1 MADNT
6 ELEDIEYLDV
16 NLDETEKELTDEDFI
31 FGSSPEYL
39 DTDKR
44 KENRAE
50 LKRKVIKEVFSYVVI
65 LAAAVII
72 AFCVNKFV
80 IINAHVPTSSMDP
93 TISIN
98 DKLIGNRLAYLFKN
112 PERGDIIIFK
122 FPDDESQIFI
132 KRVIGLPGETIQI
145 VEGELFIDGELME
158 EDYIKDSMRGNYG
171 PYEVPDNSYFVLGD
185 NRNVSEDSRFWK
197 NTYVRKNKILA
208 KAWFSYS
215 PKLKKIS

>member
-6 ELEDIEYLDV
+6 ELEEIEYLDV

-50 LKRKVIKEVFSYVVI
+50 LKRKVVKEIFSYVVI
-65 LAAAVII
+65 FAAAVVI

-145 VEGELFIDGELME
+145 VEGELFIDGELIE

-208 KAWFSYS
+208 KAWFRYS
-215 PKLKKIS
+215 PKFKKIR

>member
-6 ELEDIEYLDV
+6 ELEEIEYLDV

-50 LKRKVIKEVFSYVVI
+50 LKRKVVKEIFSYVVI
-65 LAAAVII
+65 FAAAVII

-145 VEGELFIDGELME
+145 VEGELFIDGELIE
-158 EDYIKDSMRGNYG
+158 EDYIKDSMHGNYG

-208 KAWFSYS
+208 KAWFRYS
-215 PKLKKIS
+215 PKFKKIR

>member
-6 ELEDIEYLDV
+6 ELEEIEYLDV

-50 LKRKVIKEVFSYVVI
+50 LKRKVVKEIFSYVVI
-65 LAAAVII
+65 FAAAVII

-145 VEGELFIDGELME
+145 VEGELFIDGELIE

-171 PYEVPDNSYFVLGD
+171 PYEVPDNGYFVLGD

-208 KAWFSYS
+208 KAWFRYS
-215 PKLKKIS
+215 PKFKKIR

>member
-6 ELEDIEYLDV
+6 ELEEIEYLDV

-50 LKRKVIKEVFSYVVI
+50 LKRKVVKEIFSYVVI
-65 LAAAVII
+65 FAAAVII

-132 KRVIGLPGETIQI
+132 KRVIGLPGEPMQI
-145 VEGELFIDGELME
+145 VEGELFIDGELIE

-208 KAWFSYS
+208 KAWFRYS
-215 PKLKKIS
+215 PKFKKIR

>member
-39 DTDKR
+39 DTGKR

-50 LKRKVIKEVFSYVVI
+50 LKRKVVKEIFSYVVI
-65 LAAAVII
+65 LVAAVII

-80 IINAHVPTSSMDP
+80 IINAHVPTSSMEP
-93 TISIN
+93 TISID

-145 VEGELFIDGELME
+145 VEGELFVDGELIE
-158 EDYIKDSMRGNYG
+158 EDYIKETMRGSYG

>member
-50 LKRKVIKEVFSYVVI
+50 LKRKVVKEVFSYVVI

>member
-6 ELEDIEYLDV
+6 ELEEIEYLDV

-50 LKRKVIKEVFSYVVI
+50 LKRKVVKEIFSYVVI
-65 LAAAVII
+65 FAAAVII

-145 VEGELFIDGELME
+145 VEGELFIDGELIE
-158 EDYIKDSMRGNYG
+158 EDYIKDSMHGNYG
-171 PYEVPDNSYFVLGD
+171 PYEVPDNGYFVLGD

-208 KAWFSYS
+208 KAWFRYS
-215 PKLKKIS
+215 PKFKKIR

>member
-6 ELEDIEYLDV
+6 ELEEIEYLDV

-50 LKRKVIKEVFSYVVI
+50 LKRKVVKEIFSYVVI
-65 LAAAVII
+65 FAAAVII

-145 VEGELFIDGELME
+145 VEGELFIDGELIE

-208 KAWFSYS
+208 KAWFRYS
-215 PKLKKIS
+215 PKFKKIR